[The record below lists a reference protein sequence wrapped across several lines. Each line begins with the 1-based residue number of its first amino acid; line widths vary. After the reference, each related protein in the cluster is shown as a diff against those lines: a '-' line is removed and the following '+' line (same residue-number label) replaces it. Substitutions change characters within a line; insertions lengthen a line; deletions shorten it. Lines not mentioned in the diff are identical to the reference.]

1 MNIDCCLLKSRAT
14 MTAQWGLPVP
24 FRVKLRCFLQSNTFF
39 TVLTQVVPICPVCAP
54 DTEERAILKPD
65 IVFFGEG
72 LPNHFYD
79 HLDNDK
85 EDADLLIV
93 MGSSLKVRPV
103 ATIPSECKDLFDFWC
118 GVIIKRKSD
127 HVRMTIC
134 VKEDQLIM
142 LVYCADGDIPKSVE
156 SACCS
161 VKLHS
166 SFQGLRYKVILKL

>member
-1 MNIDCCLLKSRAT
+1 

-24 FRVKLRCFLQSNTFF
+24 FRVKPRCFLQSIPSLRFSPRLYPSVPF
-39 TVLTQVVPICPVCAP
+39 VPLT
-54 DTEERAILKPD
+54 RRRGAILKPD

-103 ATIPSECKDLFDFWC
+103 ATIPSEFKDLFDFWC
-118 GVIIKRKSD
+118 GVNHKKEIRSCEND
-127 HVRMTIC
+127 HLC
-134 VKEDQLIM
+134 
-142 LVYCADGDIPKSVE
+142 
-156 SACCS
+156 
-161 VKLHS
+161 
-166 SFQGLRYKVILKL
+166 